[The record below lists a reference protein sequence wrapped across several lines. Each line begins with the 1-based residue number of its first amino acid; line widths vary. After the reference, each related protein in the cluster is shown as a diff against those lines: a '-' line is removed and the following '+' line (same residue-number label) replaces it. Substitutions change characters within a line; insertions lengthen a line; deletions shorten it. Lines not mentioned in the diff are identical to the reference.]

1 MAAASN
7 TEANSAY
14 SVAKG
19 IASTSVN
26 ITPSKLNKDF
36 VARVNEYREYFGID
50 ALEWRC
56 ESSVTSFLFPE

>member
-1 MAAASN
+1 MASN

-26 ITPSKLNKDF
+26 ITPSKLNKDC
-36 VARVNEYREYFGID
+36 VNEYREYFGID

-56 ESSVTSFLFPE
+56 ESSVTSFLFSE